1 MTMSKIK
8 VTTATKKTFVTFC
21 SSLSA
26 NADRIREML
35 NEDDYPVEFWHD
47 ASGMGH
53 TFWSDTELDEY
64 IADLKTAIKQAA

>member
-1 MTMSKIK
+1 MSNIK
-8 VTTATKKTFVTFC
+8 VTTATKKTFVAFC

-26 NADRIREML
+26 NVERIREML

-53 TFWSDTELDEY
+53 TFWSETELDEY
-64 IADLKTAIKQAA
+64 IAELKAAIKIAA